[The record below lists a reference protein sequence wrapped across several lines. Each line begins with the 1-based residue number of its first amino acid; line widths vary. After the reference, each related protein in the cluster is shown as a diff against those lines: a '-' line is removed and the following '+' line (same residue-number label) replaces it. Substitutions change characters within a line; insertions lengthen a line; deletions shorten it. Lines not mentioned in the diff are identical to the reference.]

1 MAGGLNDLELE
12 TLDEVN
18 LSDSPPLA
26 ARPPPAVPA
35 RRARRIVSSVALGVT
50 LVLALITWVSLRVDT
65 PPKARAAPDLVSTPP
80 AAAADVP
87 EIITPVAVP
96 YGRPHPSSHAAMH
109 AHHRH
114 AHNHTHN
121 HTRPHVSPVA
131 DVAPVSEIVEAALPA
146 APVEPPLL
154 DLLSAPLDLEVS
166 DTAATEMQEV
176 QSVADAAATLLST
189 PLEGSETAATEDV
202 QSAAVADAAAAALVD
217 AMAALKEAQAAVAAA
232 EEPID
237 IQSVSE
243 SERRLQEVEME
254 EPIQAPTP
262 REQEDE
268 PIQAPTPREP
278 EDAEPEIVTPAITR
292 RRLRGGGGGASWRAR
307 LLRRL
312 AEATY

>member
-12 TLDEVN
+12 TLEEVN
-18 LSDSPPLA
+18 LSPQLA

-35 RRARRIVSSVALGVT
+35 RRARRIVSGVALGVT

-80 AAAADVP
+80 AAADIP
-87 EIITPVAVP
+87 EVVTPVAVS
-96 YGRPHPSSHAAMH
+96 YGRPHPSSHAAPH

-114 AHNHTHN
+114 AHNHT
-121 HTRPHVSPVA
+121 RPHGSPAAAAAEALATKAQSIPVG
-131 DVAPVSEIVEAALPA
+131 DLLDPPVSEMATAAEAIPA
-146 APVEPPLL
+146 EAV
-154 DLLSAPLDLEVS
+154 EVS
-166 DTAATEMQEV
+166 EPAT
-176 QSVADAAATLLST
+176 
-189 PLEGSETAATEDV
+189 TEDV
-202 QSAAVADAAAAALVD
+202 QSAVADAAAVALD
-217 AMAALKEAQAAVAAA
+217 EAMAALKEAQAAVAAA

-243 SERRLQEVEME
+243 SERRLQEMSIDGE
-254 EPIQAPTP
+254 EEVQAPTP
-262 REQEDE
+262 REPEDEE

-278 EDAEPEIVTPAITR
+278 EDEEPEIVTPAITR
-292 RRLRGGGGGASWRAR
+292 RRLRGGGGASWWAR

>member
-12 TLDEVN
+12 TLEEIN
-18 LSDSPPLA
+18 LSPQLA

-35 RRARRIVSSVALGVT
+35 RRARRIVSGVALGVT
-50 LVLALITWVSLRVDT
+50 LTLALITWVSLRVDT

-80 AAAADVP
+80 AAADVP
-87 EIITPVAVP
+87 EVVTPVAVP
-96 YGRPHPSSHAAMH
+96 YGRPHPSSHAAQH

-114 AHNHTHN
+114 AHNHT
-121 HTRPHVSPVA
+121 RPHGSPAAAAAEALATKAQSIPVG
-131 DVAPVSEIVEAALPA
+131 DLLDPPVSEMA
-146 APVEPPLL
+146 
-154 DLLSAPLDLEVS
+154 
-166 DTAATEMQEV
+166 TAAEEIPAEAVDVSEPATTEEV
-176 QSVADAAATLLST
+176 QSAVADAAAT
-189 PLEGSETAATEDV
+189 
-202 QSAAVADAAAAALVD
+202 ALVD

-243 SERRLQEVEME
+243 SERRLQEMSIDGE
-254 EPIQAPTP
+254 EEVQAPTP
-262 REQEDE
+262 REPEDEE

-278 EDAEPEIVTPAITR
+278 EDEEPEIVTPAITR
-292 RRLRGGGGGASWRAR
+292 RRLRGGGGASWWAR

>member
-12 TLDEVN
+12 TLEEIN
-18 LSDSPPLA
+18 LSPQLA
-26 ARPPPAVPA
+26 ARPPPVVPA
-35 RRARRIVSSVALGVT
+35 RRARRIVSGVALGVT
-50 LVLALITWVSLRVDT
+50 LTLALITWVSLRVDT

-80 AAAADVP
+80 ATADVP
-87 EIITPVAVP
+87 EVVTPVAVP

-114 AHNHTHN
+114 AHNHT
-121 HTRPHVSPVA
+121 RPLGSPAAAAAEALATKAQSIPVG
-131 DVAPVSEIVEAALPA
+131 DLLDPPVSEMA
-146 APVEPPLL
+146 
-154 DLLSAPLDLEVS
+154 
-166 DTAATEMQEV
+166 TAAEEIPAEAVDVSEPATTEEV
-176 QSVADAAATLLST
+176 QSAVADAAAT
-189 PLEGSETAATEDV
+189 
-202 QSAAVADAAAAALVD
+202 ALVD

-243 SERRLQEVEME
+243 SERRLQEMSIDGE
-254 EPIQAPTP
+254 EEVQAPTP
-262 REQEDE
+262 REPEDEE

-278 EDAEPEIVTPAITR
+278 EDEEPEIVTPAITR
-292 RRLRGGGGGASWRAR
+292 RRLRAGGGASWWAR

>member
-12 TLDEVN
+12 TLEEIN
-18 LSDSPPLA
+18 LSPQLA

-35 RRARRIVSSVALGVT
+35 RRARRIVSGVALGVT
-50 LVLALITWVSLRVDT
+50 LTLALITWVSLRVDT

-80 AAAADVP
+80 AAADVP
-87 EIITPVAVP
+87 EVVTPVAVP

-114 AHNHTHN
+114 AHNHT
-121 HTRPHVSPVA
+121 RPHGSPAAAAAEALATKAQSIPVG
-131 DVAPVSEIVEAALPA
+131 DLLDPPVSEMA
-146 APVEPPLL
+146 
-154 DLLSAPLDLEVS
+154 
-166 DTAATEMQEV
+166 TAAEEIPAEAVDVSEPATTEEV
-176 QSVADAAATLLST
+176 QSAVADAAAT
-189 PLEGSETAATEDV
+189 
-202 QSAAVADAAAAALVD
+202 ALVD

-243 SERRLQEVEME
+243 SERRLQEMSIDGE
-254 EPIQAPTP
+254 EEVQAPTP
-262 REQEDE
+262 REPEDEE

-278 EDAEPEIVTPAITR
+278 EDEEPEIVTPAITR
-292 RRLRGGGGGASWRAR
+292 RRLRAGGGASWWAR

>member
-12 TLDEVN
+12 TLEEIN
-18 LSDSPPLA
+18 LSPQLA

-35 RRARRIVSSVALGVT
+35 RRARRIVSGVALGVT

-80 AAAADVP
+80 ATADVP
-87 EIITPVAVP
+87 EVVTPVAVP

-114 AHNHTHN
+114 AHNHT
-121 HTRPHVSPVA
+121 RPHGSPAAAAAEALATKAQSIPVG
-131 DVAPVSEIVEAALPA
+131 DLLDPPVSEMATAAEEIPAEA
-146 APVEPPLL
+146 V
-154 DLLSAPLDLEVS
+154 EVS
-166 DTAATEMQEV
+166 EPAT
-176 QSVADAAATLLST
+176 
-189 PLEGSETAATEDV
+189 TEDV
-202 QSAAVADAAAAALVD
+202 QSAVADAAAVALD
-217 AMAALKEAQAAVAAA
+217 EAMAALKEAQAAVAAA

-243 SERRLQEVEME
+243 SERRLQEMSIDGE
-254 EPIQAPTP
+254 EEVQAPTP
-262 REQEDE
+262 REPEDEE

-278 EDAEPEIVTPAITR
+278 EDEEPEIVTPAITR
-292 RRLRGGGGGASWRAR
+292 RRLRGGGGASWWAR

>member
-1 MAGGLNDLELE
+1 MGGGLNDLELE
-12 TLDEVN
+12 TETLDEVC
-18 LSDSPPLA
+18 LSPLPA
-26 ARPPPAVPA
+26 ARRRPVKPTQGELDAPPARGA
-35 RRARRIVSSVALGVT
+35 RRLGSGVALGVT

-80 AAAADVP
+80 AAADVP
-87 EIITPVAVP
+87 EVVTPVAVS

-121 HTRPHVSPVA
+121 HTRPHVSPV
-131 DVAPVSEIVEAALPA
+131 VEALPA
-146 APVEPPLL
+146 APVAPPLL

-176 QSVADAAATLLST
+176 QSVTDAAATLLST
-189 PLEGSETAATEDV
+189 PLEGSETVATEDV
-202 QSAAVADAAAAALVD
+202 QSAVADAAATALVD

-254 EPIQAPTP
+254 EV
-262 REQEDE
+262 
-268 PIQAPTPREP
+268 QAPTPREP
-278 EDAEPEIVTPAITR
+278 EDEEPVQAPTPREPDDAEPEIVTPAITR
-292 RRLRGGGGGASWRAR
+292 RRLRGRGGASWWAR
-307 LLRRL
+307 LSRRL

>member
-12 TLDEVN
+12 TETLDEVC
-18 LSDSPPLA
+18 LSPLPA
-26 ARPPPAVPA
+26 ARRRPVKPTQGELDAPPARGA
-35 RRARRIVSSVALGVT
+35 RRLGSGVALGVT

-80 AAAADVP
+80 AAADVP
-87 EIITPVAVP
+87 EAASVVA
-96 YGRPHPSSHAAMH
+96 PHRV
-109 AHHRH
+109 HHRH
-114 AHNHTHN
+114 AHNHSHAHN
-121 HTRPHVSPVA
+121 HTRPHYSPA
-131 DVAPVSEIVEAALPA
+131 ANVAPVSVEEARPA

-154 DLLSAPLDLEVS
+154 DLLSAPLDLKVS

-176 QSVADAAATLLST
+176 QSVADLAATALLT
-189 PLEGSETAATEDV
+189 PLEGSETATAEEV
-202 QSAAVADAAAAALVD
+202 QSTVADAAAAALVD

-292 RRLRGGGGGASWRAR
+292 RRRLRGPR
-307 LLRRL
+307 
-312 AEATY
+312 

>member
-12 TLDEVN
+12 TLEEIN
-18 LSDSPPLA
+18 LSPQLA
-26 ARPPPAVPA
+26 ARPPPVVPA
-35 RRARRIVSSVALGVT
+35 RRARRIVSGVALGVT
-50 LVLALITWVSLRVDT
+50 LTLALITWVSLRVDT

-80 AAAADVP
+80 AAADVP

-114 AHNHTHN
+114 AHNHT
-121 HTRPHVSPVA
+121 RPLGSPAAAAAEALATKAQSIPVG
-131 DVAPVSEIVEAALPA
+131 DLLDPPVSEMA
-146 APVEPPLL
+146 
-154 DLLSAPLDLEVS
+154 
-166 DTAATEMQEV
+166 TAAEEIPAEAVEV
-176 QSVADAAATLLST
+176 
-189 PLEGSETAATEDV
+189 SETATTEDV
-202 QSAAVADAAAAALVD
+202 QSAVADAAAVALD
-217 AMAALKEAQAAVAAA
+217 EAMAALKEAQAAVAAA

-243 SERRLQEVEME
+243 SERRLQEMSIDGE
-254 EPIQAPTP
+254 EEVQAPTP
-262 REQEDE
+262 REPEDEE

-278 EDAEPEIVTPAITR
+278 EDEEPEIVTPAITR
-292 RRLRGGGGGASWRAR
+292 RRLRGGGGASWWAR

>member
-12 TLDEVN
+12 TLEEIN
-18 LSDSPPLA
+18 LSPQLA
-26 ARPPPAVPA
+26 ARPPPVVPA
-35 RRARRIVSSVALGVT
+35 RRARRIVSGVALGVT
-50 LVLALITWVSLRVDT
+50 LTLALITWVSLRVDT

-80 AAAADVP
+80 ATADVP
-87 EIITPVAVP
+87 EVVTPVAVP

-114 AHNHTHN
+114 AHNHT
-121 HTRPHVSPVA
+121 RPHGSPAAAAAEALATKAQSIPVG
-131 DVAPVSEIVEAALPA
+131 DLLDPPVSEMATAAEEIPAEA
-146 APVEPPLL
+146 V
-154 DLLSAPLDLEVS
+154 EVS
-166 DTAATEMQEV
+166 EPATTEEV
-176 QSVADAAATLLST
+176 QSAVADAAAT
-189 PLEGSETAATEDV
+189 
-202 QSAAVADAAAAALVD
+202 ALVD

-243 SERRLQEVEME
+243 SERRLQEMSIDGE
-254 EPIQAPTP
+254 EEVQAPTP
-262 REQEDE
+262 REPEDEE

-278 EDAEPEIVTPAITR
+278 EDEEPEIVTPAITR
-292 RRLRGGGGGASWRAR
+292 RRLRGGGGASWWAR

>member
-12 TLDEVN
+12 TLEEIN
-18 LSDSPPLA
+18 LSPQLA

-35 RRARRIVSSVALGVT
+35 RRARRIVSGVALGVT

-80 AAAADVP
+80 ATADVP
-87 EIITPVAVP
+87 EVVTPVAVP

-114 AHNHTHN
+114 AHNHT
-121 HTRPHVSPVA
+121 RPLGSPAAAAAEALATKAQSIPVG
-131 DVAPVSEIVEAALPA
+131 DLLDPPVSEMA
-146 APVEPPLL
+146 
-154 DLLSAPLDLEVS
+154 
-166 DTAATEMQEV
+166 TAAEEIPAEAVEV
-176 QSVADAAATLLST
+176 
-189 PLEGSETAATEDV
+189 SETATTEDV
-202 QSAAVADAAAAALVD
+202 QSAVADAAAAALVD

-243 SERRLQEVEME
+243 SERRLQEMSIDGE
-254 EPIQAPTP
+254 EEVQAPTP
-262 REQEDE
+262 REPEDEE

-278 EDAEPEIVTPAITR
+278 EDEEPEIVTPAITR
-292 RRLRGGGGGASWRAR
+292 RRLRGGGGASWWAR

>member
-12 TLDEVN
+12 TLEEIN
-18 LSDSPPLA
+18 LSPQLA
-26 ARPPPAVPA
+26 ARPPPVVPA
-35 RRARRIVSSVALGVT
+35 RRARRIVSGVALGVT
-50 LVLALITWVSLRVDT
+50 LTLALITWVSLRVDT

-80 AAAADVP
+80 AAADVP

-114 AHNHTHN
+114 AHNHT
-121 HTRPHVSPVA
+121 RPHGSPAAAAAEALATKAQSIPVG
-131 DVAPVSEIVEAALPA
+131 DLLDPPVSEMATAAEEIPAEA
-146 APVEPPLL
+146 V
-154 DLLSAPLDLEVS
+154 EVS
-166 DTAATEMQEV
+166 E
-176 QSVADAAATLLST
+176 
-189 PLEGSETAATEDV
+189 PAATEDV
-202 QSAAVADAAAAALVD
+202 QSAVADAAAVALD
-217 AMAALKEAQAAVAAA
+217 EAMAALKEAQAAVAAA

-243 SERRLQEVEME
+243 SERRLQEMSIDGE
-254 EPIQAPTP
+254 EEVQAPTP
-262 REQEDE
+262 REPEDEE

-278 EDAEPEIVTPAITR
+278 EDEEPEIVTPAITR
-292 RRLRGGGGGASWRAR
+292 RRLRGGGGASWWAR

>member
-12 TLDEVN
+12 TETLDEVC
-18 LSDSPPLA
+18 LSPLPA
-26 ARPPPAVPA
+26 ARRRPVKPTQGELDATSPRGA
-35 RRARRIVSSVALGVT
+35 RRLGASVALGVT

-80 AAAADVP
+80 AAADVP
-87 EIITPVAVP
+87 EAASVVA
-96 YGRPHPSSHAAMH
+96 PHRV
-109 AHHRH
+109 HHRH
-114 AHNHTHN
+114 AHNHSHAHN
-121 HTRPHVSPVA
+121 HTRPHYSPA
-131 DVAPVSEIVEAALPA
+131 ANVAPVSVEEARPA

-154 DLLSAPLDLEVS
+154 DLLSAPLDLKVS

-176 QSVADAAATLLST
+176 QSVAD
-189 PLEGSETAATEDV
+189 TAAT
-202 QSAAVADAAAAALVD
+202 ALVD

-237 IQSVSE
+237 IQSVAE
-243 SERRLQEVEME
+243 DGRRLQEVEFDGG

-268 PIQAPTPREP
+268 EPVQAPTPREP
-278 EDAEPEIVTPAITR
+278 DEEPEIVTPAITR
-292 RRLRGGGGGASWRAR
+292 RRLRGGGGASWWAR

>member
-18 LSDSPPLA
+18 LSPQLA
-26 ARPPPAVPA
+26 PRPPPAVPA
-35 RRARRIVSSVALGVT
+35 RRARRIVSGVALGVT
-50 LVLALITWVSLRVDT
+50 LVIALITWVSLRVDT

-80 AAAADVP
+80 AAADIP
-87 EIITPVAVP
+87 EVVTPVAVS
-96 YGRPHPSSHAAMH
+96 YGRPHPSSHAAPH

-121 HTRPHVSPVA
+121 HTRPHVSPV
-131 DVAPVSEIVEAALPA
+131 VEALPA

-154 DLLSAPLDLEVS
+154 DLLSAPLDFKVS

-176 QSVADAAATLLST
+176 QSVADLAATALLST
-189 PLEGSETAATEDV
+189 PLEGSETATTEEV
-202 QSAAVADAAAAALVD
+202 QSTVADAAATALVD

-254 EPIQAPTP
+254 EVQAPTP
-262 REQEDE
+262 REPEDE
-268 PIQAPTPREP
+268 EPVQAPTPREP

-292 RRLRGGGGGASWRAR
+292 RRLRGGGGESWWRS
-307 LLRRL
+307 LSRRL
-312 AEATY
+312 AEAAH